1 MATEAKDRPRDALD
15 DEIDAYERMR
25 ARLEAD
31 FFGKWIVVHGGE
43 FIDAFSRF
51 EEAADDAIARFGQ
64 GPYLIRQVGEKP
76 LELPPSLLYGIR

>member
-1 MATEAKDRPRDALD
+1 MATEAKGRARDALD

-51 EEAADDAIARFGQ
+51 EEAADDAIARFGR